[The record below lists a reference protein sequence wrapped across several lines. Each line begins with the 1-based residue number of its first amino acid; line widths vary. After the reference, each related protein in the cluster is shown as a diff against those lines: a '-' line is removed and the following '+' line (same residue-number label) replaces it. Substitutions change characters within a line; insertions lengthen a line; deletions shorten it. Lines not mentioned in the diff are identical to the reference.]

1 VTGMVLAT
9 ALGAGFGLWLI
20 LIGLFPRPPRLDRAL
35 AALNAPLEP
44 AVPVSDVA
52 VGWAARVG
60 RPAVRL
66 LQWIGL
72 PTAST
77 RRDLA
82 TAGKP
87 VGVHLAEQ
95 ATATVVGLLL
105 GPMLAAILALGGI
118 SLGVSVP
125 AVAGLAFAV
134 LGFAAPEVSVRSEAA
149 KHRAAFRHAL
159 GSFLDLVVV
168 SLAGGAGVDQALD
181 DAVSVGCGPA
191 YAELRYA
198 LQEARLA
205 RVAPWDTL
213 AALGR
218 RVGVNELHQ
227 LAATVGLAGAE
238 GAKVRASLRS
248 RAAALRT
255 RQLTDAEADASAAT
269 ERMSLPIVALMAGFL
284 VFLGYPAVAA
294 VLSGL

>member
-1 VTGMVLAT
+1 VTGMILLT
-9 ALGAGFGLWLI
+9 GIGTGLGLWLVVM
-20 LIGLFPRPPRLDRAL
+20 GLWPRPPRLDKAL
-35 AALNAPLEP
+35 AALNPPPEP
-44 AVPVSDVA
+44 TASIPDEA
-52 VGWAARVG
+52 LGWTARVG
-60 RPAVRL
+60 RPAARH
-66 LQWIGL
+66 LQHLGL
-72 PTAST
+72 PTAGT

-82 TAGKP
+82 TVGKP

-105 GPMLAAILALGGI
+105 PAVFAAVLALGGI
-118 SLGVSVP
+118 SLGVGIPMAASLVF
-125 AVAGLAFAV
+125 AGI
-134 LGFAAPEVSVRSEAA
+134 GFAAPELSVRSDAA
-149 KHRAAFRHAL
+149 KHRAALRHAL

-181 DAVSVGCGPA
+181 DAVSVGRGPA

-218 RVGVNELHQ
+218 RVGVDELYQ
-227 LAATVGLAGAE
+227 LAATVGLAGTE

-255 RQLTDAEADASAAT
+255 RQLTDAEARVPQFEVTRDP
-269 ERMSLPIVALMAGFL
+269 ECG
-284 VFLGYPAVAA
+284 G
-294 VLSGL
+294 

>member
-1 VTGMVLAT
+1 LIVV
-9 ALGAGFGLWLI
+9 GLW
-20 LIGLFPRPPRLDRAL
+20 PRPPRLDKAL
-35 AALNAPLEP
+35 AALNPPEPDAP
-44 AVPVSDVA
+44 VPDEV
-52 VGWAARVG
+52 VGWTARVG
-60 RPAVRL
+60 RPAVPH
-66 LQWIGL
+66 LQHLGR
-72 PTAST
+72 PTAGI

-82 TAGKP
+82 TVGKP

-105 GPMLAAILALGGI
+105 PPVFATVLTLGEI
-118 SLGVSVP
+118 SLGMGVP
-125 AVAGLAFAV
+125 AGASLLFAV
-134 LGFAAPEVSVRSEAA
+134 IGFAAPELSIRDDAA

-159 GSFLDLVVV
+159 GSFLNLVVV

-181 DAVSVGCGPA
+181 DAVSVGRGRA

-213 AALGR
+213 AKLGR
-218 RVGVNELHQ
+218 RVGVEELHQ
-227 LAATVGLAGAE
+227 LAATVGLAGTE

-248 RAAALRT
+248 RAAAMRT